1 MYDLLLLVLNH
12 GFEFQD
18 SVCNGCHDLR
28 MLSVNIRDT
37 VIITVKNVDYRCI
50 IHNISKSE
58 VIYLLKNLYAL
69 RSWVC
74 IKKLKKRKYCLKFQ
88 SAEGSLFYLFIYFF
102 VFLYIKWFIVNIV

>member
-1 MYDLLLLVLNH
+1 MIFCYWFLNH

-18 SVCNGCHDLR
+18 SVCNCCHDLR
-28 MLSVNIRDT
+28 MLSVNIRDI

-69 RSWVC
+69 GSWVC
-74 IKKLKKRKYCLKFQ
+74 MKKFKKENIVLNF
-88 SAEGSLFYLFIYFF
+88 SLPKVVFIYLFIYFF
-102 VFLYIKWFIVNIV
+102 VFLYIKWLIVNIV